1 MYYIGKFEESQ
12 FAVPY
17 GYEQHSE
24 GYERFALVDHSVG
37 SVHMGVGI
45 CRLQPNGSVE
55 SSVHANE
62 KGIYVLEGD
71 VEIKRGGEGYR
82 LSKDDYALFPYGVPQ
97 AYRNTSR
104 KAARWFE
111 MQAPQPKPPGGWQ
124 DKFFVGDADWPQ
136 EVRPPGPEDPR
147 TRLLGHFREQRPEF
161 PYGVGIQGLTV
172 YLFMDREFG
181 AQHFL
186 LMRGELAVGGVCG
199 LHDHPLEESYFVLS
213 GEADMEIEGDR
224 HHLHPGVVAWT
235 GVGTSHGFFQRGKA
249 PFRWIETQAPQ
260 FPTQNGFR
268 NYASWDKLRT
278 LGKDSFDP

>member
-1 MYYIGKFEESQ
+1 VYYIGKFEESQ

-82 LSKDDYALFPYGVPQ
+82 LSADDYALFPYGVP
-97 AYRNTSR
+97 
-104 KAARWFE
+104 
-111 MQAPQPKPPGGWQ
+111 
-124 DKFFVGDADWPQ
+124 
-136 EVRPPGPEDPR
+136 
-147 TRLLGHFREQRPEF
+147 
-161 PYGVGIQGLTV
+161 
-172 YLFMDREFG
+172 
-181 AQHFL
+181 
-186 LMRGELAVGGVCG
+186 
-199 LHDHPLEESYFVLS
+199 
-213 GEADMEIEGDR
+213 
-224 HHLHPGVVAWT
+224 
-235 GVGTSHGFFQRGKA
+235 
-249 PFRWIETQAPQ
+249 QAPQ

-268 NYASWDKLRT
+268 NYASWDKLQT
-278 LGKDSFDP
+278 LGKGSFNP